1 MLFKQGKVN
10 DMGEK
15 NNRFSK
21 EFSEALVKLGKYKDN
36 PELVQRIVNS
46 VPFQD
51 LNTELDMIEEEK
63 QKQCVLKVVH

>member
-1 MLFKQGKVN
+1 M
-10 DMGEK
+10 DEK

-21 EFSEALVKLGKYKDN
+21 EFTEALVKLGKYKDN

-63 QKQCVLKVVH
+63 QKQYVLKVVH

>member
-1 MLFKQGKVN
+1 M
-10 DMGEK
+10 DEK

-21 EFSEALVKLGKYKDN
+21 EFTEALVKLGKYKDN

-63 QKQCVLKVVH
+63 QKQYLRGITDRYH

>member
-1 MLFKQGKVN
+1 M
-10 DMGEK
+10 DE
-15 NNRFSK
+15 NNNKFSK
-21 EFSEALVKLGKYKDN
+21 EFTEALVKLGKYKDN

-63 QKQCVLKVVH
+63 QKQYVLKVVH